1 MSIDY
6 MFLNFFFS
14 DKYLQVM
21 ESMQQQSSLANELR
35 QIYHGLVG
43 NLKKIC
49 DSYSHVCII

>member
-1 MSIDY
+1 
-6 MFLNFFFS
+6 
-14 DKYLQVM
+14 M